1 MGVWSTNARLFRTRL
16 SLAIVSA
23 LTGIASLVVMFM
35 AGHGLLLVV
44 LSVISIAAGAGEWG
58 LRRP

>member
-1 MGVWSTNARLFRTRL
+1 MGVWSTTSHRFRTRL
-16 SLAIVSA
+16 ALAIVSA
-23 LTGIASLVVMFM
+23 LTGIASLAVLFM
-35 AGHGLLLVV
+35 QGHGLLLVV

>member
-1 MGVWSTNARLFRTRL
+1 MGAWSTTSHRFRTRL

-23 LTGIASLVVMFM
+23 LTGIASLAVLFM
-35 AGHGLLLVV
+35 QGHGLLLVV